1 MDVRYEECD
10 DVNVNTII
18 IDMRDEMPNSVTN
31 QLRRMGWSEEAIA
44 RATIDGKPATKA
56 QPTPRRIMGGTI
68 RFTIPA
74 TPIGKPRMTKR
85 DKWKKRTCVLKYR
98 DWADLAR
105 AVAGPL
111 PPADTVLSLSWV
123 ATFVPAA
130 SHSKAKRD
138 AMIGQ
143 LHRQKPD
150 RDNID
155 KAVLDALY
163 PDGDAAIPGGTLLKV
178 WGTTAK
184 LEIEI
189 VCRAHCPS
197 SITTRKES

>member
-1 MDVRYEECD
+1 MA
-10 DVNVNTII
+10 
-18 IDMRDEMPNSVTN
+18 NSVTE
-31 QLRRMGWSEEAIA
+31 QLRRMGWSDETIA
-44 RATIDGKPATKA
+44 RATIDGKPIAEA
-56 QPTPRRIMGGTI
+56 QTTTRGTI
-68 RFTIPA
+68 RFTIPGL
-74 TPIGKPRMTKR
+74 PIGKPRMTQRDRWAKR
-85 DKWKKRTCVLKYR
+85 KCVLKYR

-163 PDGDAAIPGGTLLKV
+163 PDGDAAIPGGTIRKV

-197 SITTRKES
+197 PTQTRKES